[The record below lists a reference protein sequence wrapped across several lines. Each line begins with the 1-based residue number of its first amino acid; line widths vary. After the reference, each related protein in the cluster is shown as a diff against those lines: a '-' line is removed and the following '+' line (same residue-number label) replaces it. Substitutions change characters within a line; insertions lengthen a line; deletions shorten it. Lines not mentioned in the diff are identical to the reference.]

1 MASAATETSAATVPA
16 TVAVE
21 LAYARP
27 DRQWLLALTV
37 PQGATVAAVIQ
48 QSGLLERCPELDL
61 AVNPVGIWS
70 RPVALDQTVQAGDRV
85 EIYRPLRLDPN
96 ATLRQRAWAKQRRQ
110 R

>member
-1 MASAATETSAATVPA
+1 MASAATDASAATLPP
-16 TVAVE
+16 TVVVE

-70 RPVALDQTVQAGDRV
+70 RPVALEQPVQAGDRV

-96 ATLRQRAWAKQRRQ
+96 ATLRQRERAKQRRQ